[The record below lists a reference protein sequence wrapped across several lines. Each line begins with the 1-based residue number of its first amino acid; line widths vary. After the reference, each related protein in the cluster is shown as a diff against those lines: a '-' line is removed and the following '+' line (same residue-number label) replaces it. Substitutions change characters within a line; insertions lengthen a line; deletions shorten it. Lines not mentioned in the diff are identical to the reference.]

1 MAAAVASAAVMPA
14 TVVYGNRR
22 QRAFV
27 RTYVNTIP
35 STEWRP
41 PRWVIPLFGLAGLVL
56 VPWVVVLAV
65 LLPSDHLAAHWD
77 VAWAGFDVTLA
88 VLLVSVAL
96 AAWRRSPWLE
106 GTATAAATLLFV
118 DAWFDVLTS
127 STTAEL
133 VASLIEALLV
143 ELPLAGL
150 CLLLARDTER
160 RFLRPIVAASPSAGR
175 VWRAR
180 GGQGRWRGRAP

>member
-1 MAAAVASAAVMPA
+1 M
-14 TVVYGNRR
+14 
-22 QRAFV
+22 
-27 RTYVNTIP
+27 NTIQ

-41 PRWVIPLFGLAGLVL
+41 ARWVIPLFGLAGLVL

-65 LLPSDHLAAHWD
+65 LLPPDHLAANWD
-77 VAWAGFDVTLA
+77 VAWTGFDVALA
-88 VLLVSVAL
+88 VVLVSVAL

-106 GTATAAATLLFV
+106 GAATAAATLLFV

-133 VASLIEALLV
+133 VVALIEALLV
-143 ELPLAGL
+143 ELPLAAL

-160 RFLRPIVAASPSAGR
+160 RFLRPIVAAGPSAR
-175 VWRAR
+175 RLSVLR
-180 GGQGRWRGRAP
+180 GDDGGGGERREAA